1 MDEAIEL
8 RYAGWILTV
17 SCIDDDG
24 VPLPT
29 HHLSVTCKPYH
40 HKGVTFCI
48 ALRATSQLLSLVDVP
63 DDPDDDIL
71 MQAQT
76 RLIWL
81 INPQRRTATLT
92 FIVGASELLPA
103 TRVAAQMA

>member
-8 RYAGWILTV
+8 RYAGWVLTV

-24 VPLPT
+24 TPLPT
-29 HHLSVTCKPYH
+29 HQLSVTCKPYH

-48 ALRATSQLLSLVDVP
+48 AMRSTSQLLSSVDVP

-71 MQAQT
+71 MQAHT

-92 FIVGASELLPA
+92 FIVRSKKTSSP
-103 TRVAAQMA
+103 TSVAAQMA